1 VGPRPVMSAS
11 MPWASAPPQLQSNDP
26 NAILQRIDRNT
37 TSLLSWVKGLMVVV
51 LVLGVIIIIVA

>member
-1 VGPRPVMSAS
+1 MSAS
-11 MPWASAPPQLQSNDP
+11 MPWAPAPPQLQSNDP